1 MNDGDAPTRVAL
13 VTGATSGIGRA
24 CAVRLATDGFT
35 VVVGGRD
42 AGRADAVVAEIISN
56 GGTAS
61 IALGDVAEAKYGD
74 EAVASALAAHGR
86 LDLLVNAA
94 GVITRSDAEGT
105 TDAEWHRIMSTNVDG
120 LFRCSR
126 AALPALRATGGGAIV
141 NISSTSGLV
150 GAAGMVAYC
159 ASKGAVTNLTRAMAL
174 DHAAEGIR
182 INAVCPGA
190 VDTNMLYSERDDSL
204 EEVRSMNLGGIPE
217 GRIPSGDEIAHVV
230 SFLADDRSRH
240 LNGANLSVDGGY
252 TAS

>member
-1 MNDGDAPTRVAL
+1 MNDRDAPTRVAL

-94 GVITRSDAEGT
+94 GVITL
-105 TDAEWHRIMSTNVDG
+105 M
-120 LFRCSR
+120 
-126 AALPALRATGGGAIV
+126 
-141 NISSTSGLV
+141 
-150 GAAGMVAYC
+150 
-159 ASKGAVTNLTRAMAL
+159 
-174 DHAAEGIR
+174 
-182 INAVCPGA
+182 
-190 VDTNMLYSERDDSL
+190 
-204 EEVRSMNLGGIPE
+204 
-217 GRIPSGDEIAHVV
+217 
-230 SFLADDRSRH
+230 
-240 LNGANLSVDGGY
+240 
-252 TAS
+252 